1 MFRFCSIIT
10 IFCTL
15 ANHVIYAQG
24 NDSIQTT
31 IPFKTQINRIEIAGR
46 DVKIEDSYSIP
57 YEDNAIEFEMSTQPQ
72 LSGIYYKYRIIESS
86 FGGEEVFPWVY
97 LKKTTFK
104 VDTLS
109 PAIYRFEIVSIAPNK
124 RESQPIFVEF
134 KIEYPW
140 WRSWWFWGACFVSL
154 FGLFYGRERFLKFW
168 ADEEQRHYRQ
178 VTELELRTLQLQ
190 MNPHFVFNA
199 LNAVQSFILTRDS
212 ISANNYLS
220 KFANLIRLFLDSSRS
235 KYITLSDEIRL
246 LSLYVEMEMLRF
258 ENKFNFHLNVSPDV
272 NRFVDIPTM
281 ILQPFI
287 ENAINHGLRYKE
299 TKGNLYIDFYNQ
311 DKYLV
316 CKIQDDGV
324 GRERA
329 RQIQSKSRKG
339 YKSQGL
345 KITEERLRTFN
356 MIADSNIHFSINDL
370 IEASVGSDELGID
383 VGTII
388 EIKFPKFA

>member
-1 MFRFCSIIT
+1 MI
-10 IFCTL
+10 
-15 ANHVIYAQG
+15 ANFDLYSQKI
-24 NDSIQTT
+24 DSSS
-31 IPFKTQINRIEIAGR
+31 FKTKIVRVEIAGR
-46 DVKIEDSYSIP
+46 DVEVQDIYYIKYQ
-57 YEDNAIEFEMSTQPQ
+57 DNALELGLETIPHIPNVT
-72 LSGIYYKYRIIESS
+72 YKYRIIESS
-86 FGGEEVFPWVY
+86 FEGNKMTKWFFLNQPS
-97 LKKTTFK
+97 FK

-109 PAIYRFEIVSIAPNK
+109 PAIYHFEIVGISPNK
-124 RESQPIFVEF
+124 KQSPSTFIEF

-140 WRSWWFWGACFVSL
+140 WRSWWFWGACFITI

-168 ADEEQRHYRQ
+168 ADEEQRHHRQ

-199 LNAVQSFILTRDS
+199 LNAVQSFILTRDT

-235 KYITLSDEIRL
+235 KYIVLSEEIKL

-258 ENKFNFHLNVSPDV
+258 ENKFDFHLNVAPEV
-272 NRFVDIPTM
+272 NRFTDVPTM

-287 ENAINHGLRYKE
+287 ENAINHGLRYKT
-299 TKGNLYIDFYNQ
+299 TKGNLYISFYNQ
-311 DKYLV
+311 GKYLV
-316 CKIQDDGV
+316 CKIEDDGV

-329 RQIQSKSRKG
+329 KQIQSKSSKG

-356 MIADSNIHFSINDL
+356 MISNSNIRFSIADAIQSLDNK
-370 IEASVGSDELGID
+370 EMD
-383 VGTII
+383 VGTLI
-388 EIKFPKFA
+388 EIKFPKFS

>member
-1 MFRFCSIIT
+1 MSKFRFII
-10 IFCTL
+10 IL
-15 ANHVIYAQG
+15 LYLIANFDLYSQQI
-24 NDSIQTT
+24 DSST
-31 IPFKTQINRIEIAGR
+31 FKTKIARVEIAGR
-46 DVKIEDSYSIP
+46 DVKVQDIYYIK
-57 YEDNAIEFEMSTQPQ
+57 YQDNALELGLETVPTIPNVT
-72 LSGIYYKYRIIESS
+72 YKYRIIESS
-86 FGGEEVFPWVY
+86 FEGDKVSKWAFLNQPS
-97 LKKTTFK
+97 FK
-104 VDTLS
+104 IDTLS
-109 PAIYRFEIVSIAPNK
+109 PAIYHFEVVAIAPNK
-124 RESQPIFVEF
+124 KQSPPTFVEF

-140 WRSWWFWGACFVSL
+140 WRSWWFWGACFITI

-168 ADEEQRHYRQ
+168 ADEEQRHHRQ

-235 KYITLSDEIRL
+235 KYIVLSEEIKL

-258 ENKFNFHLNVSPDV
+258 ENKFDFHLTVAPDV
-272 NRFVDIPTM
+272 NRFTDVPTM

-287 ENAINHGLRYKE
+287 ENAINHGLRYKT
-299 TKGNLYIDFYNQ
+299 TKGNLYINFYNQ
-311 DKYLV
+311 GKYLV
-316 CKIQDDGV
+316 CKIEDDGV

-329 RQIQSKSRKG
+329 KQIQSKSSKG

-356 MIADSNIHFSINDL
+356 TIANSNIRFSITD
-370 IEASVGSDELGID
+370 GIQSLDNNETD
-383 VGTII
+383 VGTLI
-388 EIKFPKFA
+388 EIKFPKFS

>member
-1 MFRFCSIIT
+1 M
-10 IFCTL
+10 L
-15 ANHVIYAQG
+15 ANLGLYSQQL
-24 NDSIQTT
+24 DSSS
-31 IPFKTQINRIEIAGR
+31 FKTKINRVEIAGR
-46 DVKIEDSYSIP
+46 DVKLQDIYYVG
-57 YEDNAIEFEMSTQPQ
+57 YEDNALELDLITVPRIQNVT
-72 LSGIYYKYRIIESS
+72 YKFRIIESS
-86 FGGEEVFPWVY
+86 FDGNKVSKWFQI
-97 LKKTTFK
+97 KQTTFK

-109 PAIYRFEIVSIAPNK
+109 PAIYHFEIVAIAPNK
-124 RESQPIFVEF
+124 KESKPIFIEF

-140 WRSWWFWGACFVSL
+140 WRSWWFWGACFITL

-235 KYITLSDEIRL
+235 KYIVLSDEIKL

-258 ENKFNFHLNVSPDV
+258 ENKFDFHLTISPEV
-272 NRFVDIPTM
+272 NRFIDIPTM

-299 TKGNLYIDFYNQ
+299 TKGNLYVNFYNQ
-311 DKYLV
+311 GKYLV
-316 CKIQDDGV
+316 CKIEDDGV

-329 RQIQSKSRKG
+329 KQIQSKSSKG

-356 MIADSNIHFSINDL
+356 MIANSDIHFSI
-370 IEASVGSDELGID
+370 ID
-383 VGTII
+383 RIHSSNNNEIDIGTLI
-388 EIKFPKFA
+388 EIKFPKFG

>member
-1 MFRFCSIIT
+1 M
-10 IFCTL
+10 
-15 ANHVIYAQG
+15 ANLDLYSQQK
-24 NDSIQTT
+24 DST
-31 IPFKTQINRIEIAGR
+31 FKAKFAHIEIAGR
-46 DVKIEDSYSIP
+46 DVKLKDTYYIG
-57 YEDNAIEFEMSTQPQ
+57 YEDNALAFEFDTKPQ
-72 LSGIYYKYRIIESS
+72 MPSVAYKLRIIQSS
-86 FGGEEVFPWVY
+86 FEGDKISSWVY
-97 LKKTTFK
+97 LKKNAFK

-109 PAIYRFEIVSIAPNK
+109 PDVYHFEVIAITPNK
-124 RESQPIFVEF
+124 IESLPALVEF

-140 WRSWWFWGACFVSL
+140 WRSWWFWGACFISL

-168 ADEEQRHYRQ
+168 ADEEQRHHRQ

-212 ISANNYLS
+212 AAANNYLS

-235 KYITLSDEIRL
+235 KYIVLSDEIKL
-246 LSLYVEMEMLRF
+246 LTLYIEMEMLRF
-258 ENKFNFHLNVSPDV
+258 DNKFDFHLKVAPDV
-272 NRFVDIPTM
+272 SNFLDIPTM

-299 TKGNLYIDFYNQ
+299 TKGNLYINFYNQ
-311 DKYLV
+311 GKYLV
-316 CKIQDDGV
+316 CIIEDDGV

-329 RQIQSKSRKG
+329 RQIQSKSNKG

-356 MIADSNIHFSINDL
+356 MIANSDIRFSI
-370 IEASVGSDELGID
+370 SDRMKAVPNETTD
-383 VGTII
+383 VGTLI
-388 EIKFPKFA
+388 EIKFPKIDD

>member
-1 MFRFCSIIT
+1 MI
-10 IFCTL
+10 
-15 ANHVIYAQG
+15 ANFDLYSQKI
-24 NDSIQTT
+24 DSSS
-31 IPFKTQINRIEIAGR
+31 FKTKIARVEIAGR
-46 DVKIEDSYSIP
+46 DVEVQDIYYIKYQ
-57 YEDNAIEFEMSTQPQ
+57 DNALELGLETIPHIPNVT
-72 LSGIYYKYRIIESS
+72 YKYRIIESS
-86 FGGEEVFPWVY
+86 FEGNKMTKWFFLNQPS
-97 LKKTTFK
+97 FK

-109 PAIYRFEIVSIAPNK
+109 PAIYHFEIVGISPNK
-124 RESQPIFVEF
+124 KQSPSTFIEF

-140 WRSWWFWGACFVSL
+140 WRSWWFWGACFITI

-168 ADEEQRHYRQ
+168 ADEEQRHHRQ

-199 LNAVQSFILTRDS
+199 LNAVQSFILTRDT

-235 KYITLSDEIRL
+235 KYIVLSEEIKL

-258 ENKFNFHLNVSPDV
+258 ENKFDFHLNVAPEV
-272 NRFVDIPTM
+272 NRFTDVPTM

-287 ENAINHGLRYKE
+287 ENAINHGLRYKT
-299 TKGNLYIDFYNQ
+299 TKGNLYISFYNQ
-311 DKYLV
+311 GKYLV
-316 CKIQDDGV
+316 CKIEDDGV

-329 RQIQSKSRKG
+329 KQIQSKSSKG

-356 MIADSNIHFSINDL
+356 MISNSNIRFSIADAIQSLDNK
-370 IEASVGSDELGID
+370 EMD
-383 VGTII
+383 VGTLI
-388 EIKFPKFA
+388 EIKFPKFS